1 MIRNTRDPMV
11 VEERSDFD
19 FLISSGLAGIAAIG
33 DDSVVVCRAGNLS
46 QWLPEEGRSC
56 FESPLLCGLE
66 EEFATR
72 QQAASELLVLPSVFI
87 PAGELQNRLNIL
99 FGWNVERQRFVVL
112 TTIDAVLQPVDQWL
126 TQQKREQRML
136 SEQIAS
142 ANRLLAIEQ
151 QRYRDLVE
159 ESNDLICRLDENFRI
174 TFANQRMEA
183 FFAADRE
190 TLLGR
195 ELHSWFEDRGEI
207 SPFMS
212 GDLLVDQDSV
222 VSVEHETTDPQGE
235 TRWFWWS
242 LRPVAHAEGGLEIQA
257 VGRDI
262 TDLKNLQIEI
272 SAQKELVEA
281 VNRELLDANSG
292 LQQFA
297 SAAAHDL
304 QAPLRQVKMFAQLL
318 QQDFAD
324 ELSEGARDYA
334 VLIESGVARMQR
346 LIRSFLDY
354 ARLSATAASFSP
366 VALNTAAAE
375 AIATLKPM
383 IEELNAEITVADLP
397 EVIGD
402 QLLLTQVFQNLIGN
416 ALKYRDEAVP
426 CIRIT
431 ARRGETGHEI
441 VVTDNGI
448 GIAPEFAERVFQ
460 VFSRLHGEDVYEGSG
475 VGLAVC
481 RRIIEMHRGR
491 IWVEQRPGP
500 GVNFVFSLPRRD

>member
-1 MIRNTRDPMV
+1 MV
-11 VEERSDFD
+11 LEERSDFD
-19 FLISSGLAGIAAIG
+19 YLISSGLAGIAAIG
-33 DDSVVVCRAGNLS
+33 DDSVVVGRAGDLS

-66 EEFATR
+66 EEFAAR
-72 QQAASELLVLPSVFI
+72 RRAASDPLVLPGVYL
-87 PAGELQNRLNIL
+87 PAGEPQSRLNIL
-99 FGWNVERQRFVVL
+99 FGWNAERQRFVVL
-112 TTIDAVLQPVDQWL
+112 TTVDAMLQPVDQWL
-126 TQQKREQRML
+126 TQQKREQRMM

-159 ESNDLICRLDENFRI
+159 ESNDLICRLDENLRI

-183 FFAADRE
+183 FFAAE
-190 TLLGR
+190 GGTLVGR
-195 ELHSWFEDRGEI
+195 KLHAWFEDRGEA
-207 SPFMS
+207 SPFT
-212 GDLLVDQDSV
+212 GDDLHIDRDGV
-222 VSVEHETTDPQGE
+222 VSVEHETTDAEGE

-242 LRPVAHAEGGLEIQA
+242 LRPVAHAEDGLEIQA

-292 LQQFA
+292 LQHFA

-304 QAPLRQVKMFAQLL
+304 QAPLRQVQMFAQLL
-318 QQDFAD
+318 QQDFGDQLPA
-324 ELSEGARDYA
+324 GARDYA
-334 VLIESGVARMQR
+334 ALIESGVARMQR
-346 LIRSFLDY
+346 LVRSFLDY
-354 ARLSATAASFSP
+354 ARLSATAASFST
-366 VALNTAAAE
+366 VALNVAAAE
-375 AIATLKPM
+375 AMATLQPT
-383 IEELNAEITVADLP
+383 IEQLHAEITVAELP

-402 QLLLTQVFQNLIGN
+402 ELLLTQVFQNLIGN
-416 ALKYRDEAVP
+416 ALKYRGEAAP
-426 CIRIT
+426 RISIE
-431 ARRGETGHEI
+431 ARSGATGHEI
-441 VVTDNGI
+441 VVSDNGI
-448 GIAPEFAERVFQ
+448 GIPPEFAERVFQ

-491 IWVEQRPGP
+491 IWAEQRPGP
-500 GVNFVFSLPRRD
+500 GASFVFSLPRHD